1 MYNSPLNEA
10 RGLPDDGDQYETDNI
25 EDDDITE
32 LDDLDILMSGD
43 IKLTRTLKWKSR
55 EDLLSAIYTIIHL
68 IGIDETF
75 E

>member
-25 EDDDITE
+25 EDDDVTE

-43 IKLTRTLKWKSR
+43 ITLTRTLGKVEK
-55 EDLLSAIYTIIHL
+55 IYYQQFTQSSI
-68 IGIDETF
+68 
-75 E
+75 

>member
-43 IKLTRTLKWKSR
+43 ITLTRTLGKVEK
-55 EDLLSAIYTIIHL
+55 IYYQQFTQSSI
-68 IGIDETF
+68 
-75 E
+75 